1 MFSVDIYILMVNVK
15 EKMKI
20 DIIYE
25 YFVKSLYIIYWIN
38 YYFYWN
44 FGVYLLLLFRV
55 EVLKVV
61 FLKYSLYIE

>member
-1 MFSVDIYILMVNVK
+1 MANVK

-20 DIIYE
+20 DIIHE

-38 YYFYWN
+38 YHFYWN

-55 EVLKVV
+55 EALKVAL
-61 FLKYSLYIE
+61 LKYSLYTKQGSL

>member
-1 MFSVDIYILMVNVK
+1 MANVK

-20 DIIYE
+20 DIIHE

-38 YYFYWN
+38 YHFYCN

-55 EVLKVV
+55 EALKGAL
-61 FLKYSLYIE
+61 LKYSLYTEQGSL